1 MFLLSYKGYSGY
13 AQVNSHNQI
22 YGNVMN
28 LNEHIISFKAETK
41 EEAQQA
47 FIEAI
52 NDYLQ
57 FCQDRGITPE
67 QPESL
72 LGNYDE

>member
-13 AQVNSHNQI
+13 AQVNSHNQV
-22 YGNVMN
+22 YGEVTN
-28 LNEHIISFKAETK
+28 LKESVISFKAETEK
-41 EEAQQA
+41 EAQQA
-47 FIEAI
+47 FMDAI

-67 QPESL
+67 QPECL
-72 LGNYDE
+72 LENYDE

>member
-28 LNEHIISFKAETK
+28 LKEHIISFKAETK

-67 QPESL
+67 QPESF